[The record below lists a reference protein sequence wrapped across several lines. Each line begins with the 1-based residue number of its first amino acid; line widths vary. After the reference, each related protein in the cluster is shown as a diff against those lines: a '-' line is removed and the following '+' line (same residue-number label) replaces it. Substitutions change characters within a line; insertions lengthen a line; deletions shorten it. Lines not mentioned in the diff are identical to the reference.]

1 MKFNS
6 KCYKEYDSSATGI
19 GGKTRWAFTYAQS
32 MIKQRWETIL
42 LLFFYIGGTKN
53 FIDINI
59 FEVYKMSVIQVS
71 SKITSSEVFLTPHP
85 ENSSTISQFH
95 FPNTTLNHGVP
106 SSTTLFIASL

>member
-1 MKFNS
+1 MKFNP

-19 GGKTRWAFTYAQS
+19 GGKTRRWAFTYAQS

-42 LLFFYIGGTKN
+42 LLFFHIGGTKN

-71 SKITSSEVFLTPHP
+71 SKITSSEVFPDPTPRKFFYHI
-85 ENSSTISQFH
+85 T
-95 FPNTTLNHGVP
+95 V
-106 SSTTLFIASL
+106 LFS